1 MKFSSVRSKFVV
13 SQMRLEGSFHLSD
26 GLEVRKLVSRSPYG
40 TTEIKDVT
48 SDIYCPG
55 IFKRNYVKSGIP
67 FLGGGD
73 IQKQDLDSG
82 KYLRK
87 KNTPNYEIL
96 QIKKG
101 WSLVTCGGTIGD
113 AVFAN
118 NLLAKCWVSQ
128 HVMRVIPKNIKEGML
143 YAYLASKY
151 GKLLLTTNTYGSVIP
166 TLNAGNIANLPIP
179 RFQESFQR
187 EIDDL
192 VQEAAKLRENASNAL
207 EYAIGY
213 FDTLFLMPF
222 KDSCLGKVSSKEIL
236 TSINK
241 RFEASFH
248 ISEGKDIDK
257 YIKEHY
263 EWKSLGEVCS
273 NISRPDIFKRYYVKK
288 GITFLGGAD
297 IFLATP
303 DSEKRLSPKKTANIG
318 ALMIKEG
325 TILLPRSGTIGN
337 VAWAHAGHAQK
348 LASEH
353 VIRITPNDILRAGY
367 VYAFLASK
375 YGKKLIQRYIFG
387 SVIQHVEPPHLKLIP
402 VPIIDKKVMDDIH
415 DKVMVYSSAMGKAI
429 KYERKAITM
438 VEQEIEKW
446 NKY

>member
-1 MKFSSVRSKFVV
+1 
-13 SQMRLEGSFHLSD
+13 
-26 GLEVRKLVSRSPYG
+26 
-40 TTEIKDVT
+40 
-48 SDIYCPG
+48 
-55 IFKRNYVKSGIP
+55 
-67 FLGGGD
+67 
-73 IQKQDLDSG
+73 
-82 KYLRK
+82 
-87 KNTPNYEIL
+87 
-96 QIKKG
+96 
-101 WSLVTCGGTIGD
+101 
-113 AVFAN
+113 
-118 NLLAKCWVSQ
+118 
-128 HVMRVIPKNIKEGML
+128 ML
-143 YAYLASKY
+143 K
-151 GKLLLTTNTYGSVIP
+151 
-166 TLNAGNIANLPIP
+166 
-179 RFQESFQR
+179 
-187 EIDDL
+187 
-192 VQEAAKLRENASNAL
+192 
-207 EYAIGY
+207 
-213 FDTLFLMPF
+213 
-222 KDSCLGKVSSKEIL
+222 KVSLS
-236 TSINK
+236 
-241 RFEASFH
+241 
-248 ISEGKDIDK
+248 
-257 YIKEHY
+257 
-263 EWKSLGEVCS
+263 W
-273 NISRPDIFKRYYVKK
+273 
-288 GITFLGGAD
+288 GGAD